1 MLINGLQ
8 LRQLSTF
15 LVTSVGVYHTLSSC
29 LVLLYQPPGAP
40 SPRAVLGR
48 QAVQRQPSRN
58 GGLQGSAEEEEAC
71 PRHVLRTM

>member
-1 MLINGLQ
+1 MNVSFQTDPQFFHFMYLGL
-8 LRQLSTF
+8 
-15 LVTSVGVYHTLSSC
+15 SVNPL
-29 LVLLYQPPGAP
+29 QPPGAP